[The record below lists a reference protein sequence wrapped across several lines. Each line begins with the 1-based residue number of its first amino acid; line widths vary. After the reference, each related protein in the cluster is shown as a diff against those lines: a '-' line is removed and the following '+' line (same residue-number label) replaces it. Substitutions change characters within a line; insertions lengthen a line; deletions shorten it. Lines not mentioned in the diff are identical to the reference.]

1 MSASTNSKLIALI
14 SQLKGVHIGTGTGT
28 GTSTRASSRKRKK
41 HYPCAWACVY
51 ACIEA
56 ILWRSKSGTI
66 MLAWCLWKPCLI
78 LLIRLPDLTLL
89 LLWCFGHCWSL
100 QNAACM
106 SHTCMTL
113 VVAHSIS
120 HLSLWLSSSIGVSN
134 AKVLGSI
141 PVRIELF
148 FLCLTLVTRQTTA
161 YLQNLCEVWMLNITN
176 MVQNNLN
183 LYDV

>member
-1 MSASTNSKLIALI
+1 MILVPGPVFMLAL
-14 SQLKGVHIGTGTGT
+14 
-28 GTSTRASSRKRKK
+28 R
-41 HYPCAWACVY
+41 PF
-51 ACIEA
+51 
-56 ILWRSKSGTI
+56 LWWNKSGTV

-78 LLIRLPDLTLL
+78 LLIRLPDLVTVMMF
-89 LLWCFGHCWSL
+89 WTSWSL

-113 VVAHSIS
+113 VVAYSIS

-141 PVRIELF
+141 PVRIKIF

-176 MVQNNLN
+176 MVQNNFKFIWCLKSPKGLELAN
-183 LYDV
+183 LHSPIRTGPKRNRISFSTWITPY